1 MDEIWRAQGADTVPT
16 HARHIAGRFHN
27 LITAFI
33 DLLLRGSGMTLPR
46 LRDDDR
52 VRGARVANRACQP
65 IEWEGIVNSQDV
77 VRLKTCSENEFA
89 YWGLKDFAYIR
100 PVLIDGQPKMAVHA
114 ANGTQVAVLETLA
127 AAQLAIL
134 QNDMEPLSVH

>member
-100 PVLIDGQPKMAVHA
+100 PVRSVGSQKLGSTPRTGSRAAVW
-114 ANGTQVAVLETLA
+114 GRWGR
-127 AAQLAIL
+127 
-134 QNDMEPLSVH
+134 PRPRF